1 LGVLHNPTCIGTD
14 RHTGPENFPTT
25 SIQLTL
31 GGIYSD
37 ERLRPNISSRIWILE
52 SSHHLP
58 NEAVACASPWP
69 AETLATVDLP
79 VWQRMRLYRHGRHAV
94 TRNERHRAQW
104 NLYRSLGVHKA
115 RKKLL

>member
-37 ERLRPNISSRIWILE
+37 ERLRPNILLIPEFCPGGQRPRL
-52 SSHHLP
+52 
-58 NEAVACASPWP
+58 
-69 AETLATVDLP
+69 TL
-79 VWQRMRLYRHGRHAV
+79 
-94 TRNERHRAQW
+94 N
-104 NLYRSLGVHKA
+104 
-115 RKKLL
+115 